1 MKMINPIEK
10 NGQKL
15 WIRNLQKRKSQVSP
29 DRKGMVKG
37 MQISEYLIQQ
47 NRTIILHHLDEKLK
61 GLTVP

>member
-47 NRTIILHHLDEKLK
+47 NPTIILHHLDEKLK